1 METGRY
7 ATIDELARAEKI
19 NKPYV
24 SRVLRRLLPSPG
36 NAIVGLVKRSRNHAT
51 NSPCITG

>member
-19 NKPYV
+19 NKSYV